1 MCPLMFGLGVELE
14 KTFGSKWLINHLSRL
29 GFCISND
36 EVLRYKQSAIEC
48 SDAKNEVDS
57 AQFMQWVGDNVDHN
71 IIMLTGKDTFH
82 GMGIISITQ
91 PARQLQQQPVLRL
104 KYRKKR

>member
-14 KTFGSKWLINHLSRL
+14 KTFGSKWLINHLSGL

-48 SDAKNEVDS
+48 SDA
-57 AQFMQWVGDNVDHN
+57 QFMQWVGDNVDHN
-71 IIMLTGKDTFH
+71 IITLTGKDTFH

-91 PARQLQQQPVLRL
+91 PARQLQHQPVLQF
-104 KYRKKR
+104 KGNQG